1 MTETPSNQQP
11 CPLCLGNP
19 NTYYE
24 NEGRVCT
31 ICQGVGRVPAPE
43 FGTLAEHGRIVEADM
58 TPNKKLTTPAPDI
71 DTTIKS
77 LKDNGLPEMAA
88 LAEDLK
94 KIEAAPE
101 PNQIYSVPTA
111 FVDTPA
117 PSEQLDIGG
126 FLKKYMDVDGKGDME
141 LMGRMSYELMRMM
154 ASEFTRG
161 FEKAQQSCIN
171 NDCCREAADKARRE
185 ELEAVKEKYELW
197 VNDTDGT
204 SSQLGNFLNDRL
216 AALNKDTNHGD

>member
-117 PSEQLDIGG
+117 PSEQRKITDATEYQAAQKELERLEPEKEKRWKAYDEIYDRMIA
-126 FLKKYMDVDGKGDME
+126 LEEAME
-141 LMGRMSYELMRMM
+141 RYDEEQ
-154 ASEFTRG
+154 A
-161 FEKAQQSCIN
+161 
-171 NDCCREAADKARRE
+171 AADE
-185 ELEAVKEKYELW
+185 
-197 VNDTDGT
+197 
-204 SSQLGNFLNDRL
+204 
-216 AALNKDTNHGD
+216 